1 MIFLTVVDFSTFA
14 YFVWIGLINVDM
26 LVQSLMFMP
35 ALALGFLAGNFV
47 IGKVDEVY
55 FRRFALGITLVAGI
69 LLLLAQ

>member
-1 MIFLTVVDFSTFA
+1 
-14 YFVWIGLINVDM
+14 M